1 MRRSVRIQER
11 DDRRVREKREREEQE
26 RNAPLNNNRVPK
38 RLTRQPFRQAKKKKK
53 FHHDAVCHSSSHL
66 LKMPVDMILY
76 LLEFLGPSLAKMEQA
91 SKSFYQLIRG
101 PHSPYRFLYYNLMAL
116 HCPVDPLEIAEE
128 ERVIHAP
135 VLPTVRKNTAV
146 VNKDS
151 RELKVSDWKA
161 SLLYVHKSY
170 EVCTICGE
178 AGDPIP
184 LWEVRLCRFCV
195 VRQLINK
202 SALYAFMLSQRE
214 IEVLKPWKTYV
225 YDLGIPCTFYLRK
238 HLDHLRRQK
247 WSECTKN
254 LDKVV
259 AYRQTMKFTMENTK
273 RKRKQREQEEA
284 FAQRTQSIIKCFC
297 GLKLKPDLSVMDEWW
312 FPKELKLEIHE
323 YISNKTNNSLARKRL
338 RLSMDQQNN
347 NNNSSSS
354 GGSSNSSNSAT
365 PSVGGKNKAQRKS
378 LQEIVHELETVVVPR
393 VERLTELES
402 SLMHD
407 GIVVEKLRVDLDLKT
422 RRIYDDFILGN
433 QNHDGEFPLTAART
447 RAEILTHFKREKIF
461 EGSVHN
467 TWKNSITKDDFL
479 CKELEGSKF
488 LRDAREWWAR
498 RGKKPPPERCGDS
511 YLARVRK
518 RQVWLKADMTMIR
531 NQETW
536 RRQLLERKLREKIDW
551 YFTDLPDYINSL
563 RSIYE
568 KNLDRRMRNREIFW
582 TKGLSTCLEMIE
594 PPDRLEQMYR
604 GYEDFIKNCNGF
616 CQTDEGYCGCLEYA
630 AKDIIRANTILRRK
644 DWIDERLK
652 IHLGTDYKGPEHLI
666 CPEAREEYR
675 FAVKKDIPVPKKA
688 AVMYIVR
695 AEEFMKRLLAEVP
708 TFTPEH
714 ITQQAQDCYKR
725 CLGLMADFYDPPR
738 RPSSSTQFAASSY
751 FYTIDKANRQR
762 PSIEETIA
770 KIKNFEKIRLER
782 LELVDRAAKEARLS
796 PSFWNKAMV
805 KRPMDGVTFQT
816 RVRWIVDNGWFSL
829 NQLAQAWVYD
839 QDRVPLSQLLPF
851 IEEKV
856 KQMERDKRKEDIAS
870 RIKDDPEFQ
879 AIFKKIDEDAEFFLR
894 ASYEIGT
901 IYKVSN
907 LYRAH
912 VDDVK
917 SGIDP
922 DKVVRQVVE
931 LIRDVKTGVIS
942 KSSLFV
948 ADREKFAEEDDDD
961 DDDQNM
967 LNGGNGN
974 VINPTVAAVI
984 TPLTTN
990 NNANNVVTINVTTGN
1005 QIVTAINAAVA
1016 LSNLQSLINQSANGI
1031 TNASNSR
1038 P

>member
-1 MRRSVRIQER
+1 MRRSIRIQER
-11 DDRRVREKREREEQE
+11 DDRRDREKREREEHE
-26 RNAPLNNNRVPK
+26 RNAPHNNNRVPK
-38 RLTRQPFRQAKKKKK
+38 RLARQPFRQAKKKKN
-53 FHHDAVCHSSSHL
+53 FHHDVICHSSSHL

-76 LLEFLGPSLAKMEQA
+76 LLEFLGPSLAKMEQV

-101 PHSPYRFLYYNLMAL
+101 PHSPYRFLYHNLMAL
-116 HCPVDPLEIAEE
+116 HCIDPFDITDE

-135 VLPTVRKNTAV
+135 VLPTVRKSTSIG
-146 VNKDS
+146 NKDS
-151 RELKVSDWKA
+151 RELKFVETYKY
-161 SLLYVHKSY
+161 YVT

-184 LWEVRLCRFCV
+184 IWEVRLCRFCV

-254 LDKVV
+254 LDKEVTH
-259 AYRQTMKFTMENTK
+259 RQTMKFTMDNTK
-273 RKRKQREQEEA
+273 RKRKQEEQEAA
-284 FAQRTQSIIKCFC
+284 FTQRTKGILKCFFD
-297 GLKLKPDLSVMDEWW
+297 LQLKPDLSVMDEWW

-347 NNNSSSS
+347 NNSSSSS
-354 GGSSNSSNSAT
+354 GSSNSNNSAV
-365 PSVGGKNKAQRKS
+365 PSTGGKSKAQRKS

-393 VERLTELES
+393 VERLTELEN
-402 SLMHD
+402 SLMRD
-407 GIVVEKLRVDLDLKT
+407 GIAVEKLRVDLDLKT

-433 QNHDGEFPLTAART
+433 QNHDSEVPLTAART
-447 RAEILTHFKREKIF
+447 RAEILAHFKREKIF

-551 YFTDLPDYINSL
+551 YFTELPEYINLL
-563 RSIYE
+563 REIYE

-616 CQTDEGYCGCLEYA
+616 CQTDDGYCGCLEYA

-644 DWIDERLK
+644 DWIDEKLK
-652 IHLGTDYKGPEHLI
+652 MYLDTDYKGPEHLI

-695 AEEFMKRLLAEVP
+695 AEKFMKRLLAEVP

-714 ITQQAQDCYKR
+714 ITQQTQDCYKR

-770 KIKNFEKIRLER
+770 KIKSFERNRLDR

-839 QDRVPLSQLLPF
+839 QDHVPLSQLLPF

-870 RIKDDPEFQ
+870 RIKDDSEFQ
-879 AIFKKIDEDAEFFLR
+879 TIFKKIDEDAEFFLR

-907 LYRAH
+907 LYKAH

-917 SGIDP
+917 SEVDP
-922 DKVVRQVVE
+922 DKVVRQVVD
-931 LIRDVKTGVIS
+931 LIKDVKTG
-942 KSSLFV
+942 
-948 ADREKFAEEDDDD
+948 
-961 DDDQNM
+961 NM

-984 TPLTTN
+984 TPTT
-990 NNANNVVTINVTTGN
+990 NNVVTINVTAGN
-1005 QIVTAINAAVA
+1005 PIVASA
-1016 LSNLQSLINQSANGI
+1016 LSNLHSLINQSANGI
-1031 TNASNSR
+1031 TNASSSR